1 MFFFSSLV
9 DKKKEEEKKPYS
21 CNRSFDNNYLSA
33 LTYGVVCISIQKSSV
48 QLISSLIETS
58 GGR

>member
-1 MFFFSSLV
+1 VFFFSSLV

-33 LTYGVVCISIQKSSV
+33 LTYGVVCTSCR
-48 QLISSLIETS
+48 IETNGVFRFFFSVVS
-58 GGR
+58 GF